1 MKQYL
6 NTDYDIDENGRC
18 YSHKSNKFLTPQMT
32 TKYPTYN
39 LTYPDGK
46 KKKTKVHRM
55 VAETYIPNPE
65 NKPFVNHKDGNTHNF
80 NVNNLEWVTPQENSQ
95 HAVHI
100 GLKPKGNQ
108 NAIYYTSV
116 LENEKWVQAIWFKNY
131 LVSSC
136 GRAMN
141 KNTKRLLKLHK
152 NPRGYLEANLW
163 ENGKGT
169 TTQIHRLVYYSFN
182 PMTDKSLV
190 INHLN
195 GIKTDNMLEN
205 LEACTYQE
213 NNLHAEYVIQTH
225 QSGKKVGQ
233 FKRPEDIKPINVFSS
248 VAQAA
253 ATLNINN
260 IARAAKTGTRAGK
273 YYWKYL
279 E

>member
-1 MKQYL
+1 
-6 NTDYDIDENGRC
+6 
-18 YSHKSNKFLTPQMT
+18 MT

-39 LTYPDGK
+39 LTYPNGK

-55 VAETYIPNPE
+55 VAETYIPNPS

-80 NVNNLEWVTPQENSQ
+80 NVDNLEWVTPKENSQ
-95 HAVHI
+95 HAVQM
-100 GLKPKGNQ
+100 GLRPKGNQ
-108 NAIYYTSV
+108 NAIYYTSD
-116 LENEKWVQAIWFKNY
+116 LEDEKWAQAIWFKNY

-136 GRAMN
+136 GRVMN

-163 ENGKGT
+163 EEGKGA

-182 PMTDKSLV
+182 SAADTALV

-195 GIKTDNMLEN
+195 GIKTDNTLEN
-205 LEACTYQE
+205 LVACTYQA

-225 QSGKKVGQ
+225 CSGKKVGQ
-233 FKRPEDIKPINVFSS
+233 FKRIEDAEPIQVFNS
-248 VAQAA
+248 VAR
-253 ATLNINN
+253 ATESLKINN
-260 IARAAKTGTRAGK
+260 IARAARTGTRAGN